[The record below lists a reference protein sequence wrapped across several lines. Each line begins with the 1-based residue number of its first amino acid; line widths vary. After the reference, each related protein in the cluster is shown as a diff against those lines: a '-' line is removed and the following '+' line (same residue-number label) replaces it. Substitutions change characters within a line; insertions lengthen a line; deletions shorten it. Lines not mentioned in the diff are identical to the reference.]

1 MLAHGLRS
9 CNSTSPKALK
19 AGGEAPTL
27 DDYRRALLSL
37 NSNDAST
44 TASRSSEPGNHTN
57 SKESTAHSSAKKM
70 EALSTMV
77 LPNID
82 VEALAPE
89 VVAGLDKLA
98 VDLLPGKC
106 LTEIYG
112 LESVREVF

>member
-1 MLAHGLRS
+1 
-9 CNSTSPKALK
+9 
-19 AGGEAPTL
+19 
-27 DDYRRALLSL
+27 
-37 NSNDAST
+37 
-44 TASRSSEPGNHTN
+44 
-57 SKESTAHSSAKKM
+57 M